1 MTLRIVLA
9 EDHALLRES
18 LQTVFGLADD
28 IDVVAAAD
36 NGADALDA
44 IRSRRPDGAMVDID
58 MPRMSGLEVAE
69 AVRDERLDCALLVV
83 TSYGKPGYLQR
94 AMRAGVRGFVTKN
107 VSPDTLVEAVR
118 KVCAGGRFVDPEIA
132 ADALA
137 VGETPL
143 TDRELEVLRLSGA
156 GLRPAEIG
164 TRLSLA
170 EGTVRNYLSSTLT
183 KLQVDNRV
191 AAYRVAEEAGWL

>member
-18 LQTVFGLADD
+18 LRTVFSLVDD
-28 IDVVAAAD
+28 IEVVEAVD
-36 NGADALDA
+36 NGADALAA
-44 IRSRRPDGAMVDID
+44 IRRERPDGAMVDID
-58 MPRMSGLEVAE
+58 MPRLSGLEVAE
-69 AVRDERLDCALLVV
+69 AVKAEGLPCGLLVV
-83 TSYGKPGYLQR
+83 TSYGKPGYLHR

-107 VSPDTLVEAVR
+107 ISPDALIDAVR
-118 KVCAGGRFVDPEIA
+118 KVCSGGRHVDPEIA

-143 TDRELEVLRLSGA
+143 TERELEVLRLSGA

-164 TRLSLA
+164 ARLSLA

>member
-18 LQTVFGLADD
+18 LRTVFTLADD
-28 IDVVAAAD
+28 IEVVEAVD
-36 NGADALDA
+36 NGADALEA
-44 IRSRRPDGAMVDID
+44 IRRERPDGAMVDID

-69 AVRDERLDCALLVV
+69 ALHAEAIPCALLVV
-83 TSYGKPGYLQR
+83 TSYGKPGYLHR

-107 VSPDTLVEAVR
+107 ISPDALIDAVR
-118 KVCAGGRFVDPEIA
+118 KVCAGGRHVDPEIA

-164 TRLSLA
+164 ARLSLA

>member
-18 LQTVFGLADD
+18 LRTVFSLAED
-28 IDVVAAAD
+28 IDVVEAVD
-36 NGADALDA
+36 NGADALEA
-44 IRSRRPDGAMVDID
+44 IRRERPDGAMVDID

-69 AVRDERLDCALLVV
+69 AVRAEGLDCGLLVV
-83 TSYGKPGYLQR
+83 TSYGKPGYLHR

-107 VSPDTLVEAVR
+107 ISPDDLITAVR
-118 KVCAGGRFVDPEIA
+118 KVCTGGRHVDPEIA

-143 TDRELEVLRLSGA
+143 TERELDVLRLSGA

-164 TRLSLA
+164 ARLSLA
-170 EGTVRNYLSSTLT
+170 EGTVRNYLSSALT